1 MSNYE
6 KQILA
11 TGQFYDREMHAIE
24 QQGGEVLSSVVVGSN
39 LHRIIHNPTQEGI
52 DEG

>member
-6 KQILA
+6 KQIRA
-11 TGQFYDREMHAIE
+11 TSEHFDE
-24 QQGGEVLSSVVVGSN
+24 QMRSVEQSGAEVLSPFAPASN

>member
-6 KQILA
+6 KQIKA
-11 TGQFYDREMHAIE
+11 TEQFYDREMRAIE
-24 QQGGEVLSSVVVGSN
+24 QQGEEVLSSVVVGSN
-39 LHRIIHNPTQEGI
+39 LHRVIHNPTQEGI

>member
-6 KQILA
+6 KQV
-11 TGQFYDREMHAIE
+11 RAISESCDE
-24 QQGGEVLSSVVVGSN
+24 QMRSVEQLGVEVLSPLTAFSN